1 MTGAVFYRR
10 DGRLTGF
17 KVSGHTDDSG
27 SVEARIVCSAV
38 SSAVYLTA
46 NTLTD
51 VVGAEAEIQVS
62 DGDFSLFV
70 NDVFKVAVTL
80 NARNNDFFWAHF
92 RELLCHT
99 EQRIVTKIGCVGS
112 TCQNTSLGQIWSQ
125 DVGIGNEA

>member
-1 MTGAVFYRR
+1 MTGAVFFRR

-51 VVGAEAEIQVS
+51 VVGADAEIQVS
-62 DGDFSLFV
+62 DGAFSL
-70 NDVFKVAVTL
+70 KVKG
-80 NARNNDFFWAHF
+80 DDP
-92 RELLCHT
+92 REQDLLRGLQLHLSQLAEQYHNYIVIKT
-99 EQRIVTKIGCVGS
+99 EVQH
-112 TCQNTSLGQIWSQ
+112 
-125 DVGIGNEA
+125 DA

>member
-27 SVEARIVCSAV
+27 SAEARIVCSAV

-51 VVGAEAEIQVS
+51 VVGAEAEIKVS

-70 NDVFKVAVTL
+70 KGD
-80 NARNNDFFWAHF
+80 DP
-92 RELLCHT
+92 REQDLLKGLRLHLSQLAEQYHNYIVIKT
-99 EQRIVTKIGCVGS
+99 EVQH
-112 TCQNTSLGQIWSQ
+112 
-125 DVGIGNEA
+125 DA